1 MEEKHPGLQLLWG
14 KLTELMDAWRSR
26 FLHWV
31 TSGKVQHDWAG
42 EAHGKSHNEEITSTG
57 SPVPATGGPG
67 PDTPL

>member
-1 MEEKHPGLQLLWG
+1 M
-14 KLTELMDAWRSR
+14 
-26 FLHWV
+26 

-67 PDTPL
+67 PETPL